1 MTGHK
6 EDDRRSGPR
15 MGPRRPGRMGGGSG
29 FGFGFGMGGDNWDR
43 GGWDRGY
50 Y

>member
-15 MGPRRPGRMGGGSG
+15 MGPRRPGRMGGG
-29 FGFGFGMGGDNWDR
+29 FGFGFGMGGDTWDR

>member
-15 MGPRRPGRMGGGSG
+15 MGPRRPGRMGGSGG
-29 FGFGFGMGGDNWDR
+29 FGLGFGMGGDNWDR